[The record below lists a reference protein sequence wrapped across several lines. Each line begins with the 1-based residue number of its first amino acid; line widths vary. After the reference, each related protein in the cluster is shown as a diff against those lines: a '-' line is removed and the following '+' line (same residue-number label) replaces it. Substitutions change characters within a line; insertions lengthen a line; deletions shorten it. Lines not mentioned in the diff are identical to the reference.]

1 MKTLDSN
8 GLLYVWGKVK
18 ALVAGIVV
26 PTKTSDLTNDSNFVQ
41 AATTLAGYGITD
53 AMTAAQITTAINQA
67 IAGVTG
73 ISFEVVQTLPAV
85 GSTGTI
91 YLVPNSGSGQNIYD
105 EYIYY
110 NSSWEKIGSTNVDLS
125 QYWSKSELVAI
136 TNNEIDTIC
145 T

>member
-18 ALVAGIVV
+18 ALVSGIVV

-53 AMTAAQITTAINQA
+53 AMTRSQITTAINEA
-67 IAGVTG
+67 IAGVSG
-73 ISFEVVQTLPAV
+73 ISFEVVQTLPQV

-110 NSSWEKIGSTNVDLS
+110 NSAWEKIGSTDVDLS